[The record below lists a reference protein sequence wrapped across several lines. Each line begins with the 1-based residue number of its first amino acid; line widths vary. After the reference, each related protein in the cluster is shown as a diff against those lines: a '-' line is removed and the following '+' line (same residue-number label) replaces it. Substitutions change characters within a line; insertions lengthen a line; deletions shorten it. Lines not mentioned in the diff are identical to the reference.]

1 MLLVT
6 LGVLFALI
14 SFGCSLFILF
24 HAFQRSVGTGV
35 MVLCIPCFMI
45 YYAFSHFEHR
55 RKGLIVAGWLAFLV
69 LAGGLYTFAA
79 QGLQSYPP
87 RGFPS

>member
-1 MLLVT
+1 MMLVL
-6 LGVLFALI
+6 LGVLFAVL

-45 YYAFSHFEHR
+45 YYAFSQFEHR
-55 RKGLIVAGWLAFLV
+55 RKGLIVSAWLASLLLSCV
-69 LAGGLYTFAA
+69 LYTFGA
-79 QGLQSYPP
+79 QALQTYTRFGS
-87 RGFPS
+87 